1 MELEM
6 KGVVEM
12 CKFLALNPYFIR
24 EVDEIQNLFDFCFAS
39 LSKCNCTKKMEM
51 QQVESQYAS
60 RMLALSKATLDV
72 LAKQLDPQNQYSSIT
87 ISFPDN
93 EQIIKLK

>member
-1 MELEM
+1 
-6 KGVVEM
+6 
-12 CKFLALNPYFIR
+12 
-24 EVDEIQNLFDFCFAS
+24 
-39 LSKCNCTKKMEM
+39 MEM

-72 LAKQLDPQNQYSSIT
+72 LAKQLDPQNQYSSIV